1 MYISLKSH
9 HSPKS
14 EAMASVI
21 GDMEIKHQKCAQ
33 FSWRYGTNEH
43 NVDGVVSSALASQE
57 AQ

>member
-9 HSPKS
+9 HSPKI

-33 FSWRYGTNEH
+33 LSWNQWTTLMGWLVQH
-43 NVDGVVSSALASQE
+43 
-57 AQ
+57 

>member
-9 HSPKS
+9 HSSKI

-21 GDMEIKHQKCAQ
+21 GDTEIKHQKCAQ
-33 FSWRYGTNEH
+33 FPRRYGTNEH
-43 NVDGVVSSALASQE
+43 KVNGVVSSASASLE